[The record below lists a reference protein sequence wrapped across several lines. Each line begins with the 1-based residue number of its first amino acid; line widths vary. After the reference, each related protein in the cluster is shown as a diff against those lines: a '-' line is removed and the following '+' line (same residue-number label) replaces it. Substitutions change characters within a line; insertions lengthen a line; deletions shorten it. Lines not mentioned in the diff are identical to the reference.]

1 MSLNIDYV
9 REQFPALCGEWVYL
23 DNAGGSQVPQCV
35 ADRIS
40 DYLLSTN
47 VQLGASYTPSQLA
60 AERVAQGR
68 AGVAQLVNAQHVE
81 EMVFGPNTSVLLRFL
96 ADAMASQFNQGDEI
110 IVTNTDHE
118 SNIGPWLRLRERGV
132 NVRFWNCNPQTLE
145 LELET
150 LGELMNEHTRL
161 VCVTHVSN
169 LLGTI
174 NPVKR
179 IARFVHERGARLCVD
194 GVAYAPH
201 RAIDVADWDVDF
213 YCFSLYKVYGPHLA
227 ALFVKRDILLEL
239 DNIYHDFFDKTH
251 IPNKMEPGNL
261 NYELTYACGAI
272 VEYLEG
278 LAQRQGAPISGREA
292 IEQTFEAIAEHE
304 TRLGEIL
311 LAFLRGRDNV
321 RIIGRPESDSERRVP
336 TISFVVDGMQSDEIV
351 RRVDEAN
358 IGIRFGDF
366 YARRLVEDMGL
377 TKINGVVRVS
387 MVHYNTEDEIHRLVE
402 TLDTII

>member
-1 MSLNIDYV
+1 MSLDIDYA
-9 REQFPALCGEWVYL
+9 RAQFPALRGEWIYL

-47 VQLGASYTPSQLA
+47 VQLGASYAPSQLA

-81 EMVFGPNTSVLLRFL
+81 EMVFGPSTSVLLRFL
-96 ADAMASQFNQGDEI
+96 ADAMASQLSQGDEI

-150 LGELMNEHTRL
+150 LGELMNERTRL

-174 NPVKR
+174 NPVKS
-179 IARFVHERGARLCVD
+179 IARFVHERGAKLCVD

-239 DNIYHDFFDKTH
+239 DNIYHYFFDKKH
-251 IPNKMEPGNL
+251 VPNKMEPGNL

-278 LAQRQGAPISGREA
+278 LVRQEGNSKSGREA
-292 IEQTFEAIAEHE
+292 IEHAFVAIAEHE
-304 TRLGEIL
+304 THLCETL
-311 LAFLRGRDNV
+311 LTFLRARDNV
-321 RIIGRPESDSERRVP
+321 RIIGHPESDSDRRVP
-336 TISFVVDGMQSDEIV
+336 TVSFVVEGMQSEDIV
-351 RRVDEAN
+351 KRVDEAR

-377 TKINGVVRVS
+377 TKVNGVVRVS
-387 MVHYNTEDEIHRLVE
+387 MVHYNTEDEINRLVE

>member
-1 MSLNIDYV
+1 MRLDIDYA
-9 REQFPALCGEWVYL
+9 RDQFPALHGDWAYL
-23 DNAGGSQVPQCV
+23 DNAGGSQVPKMV
-35 ADRIS
+35 TDRIS

-60 AERVAQGR
+60 AERVANGR

-81 EMVFGPNTSVLLRFL
+81 EMVFGPSTTVLLRFL
-96 ADAMASQFNQGDEI
+96 ADAMASQFNPGDEI

-132 NVRFWNCNPQTLE
+132 DIRFWNCNSETLE
-145 LELET
+145 LELDT
-150 LGELMNEHTRL
+150 LDELMNERTRL

-179 IARFVHERGARLCVD
+179 IARFVHERGAKLCVD

-201 RAIDVADWDVDF
+201 RAIDVTDWDVDF

-227 ALFVKRDILLEL
+227 ALFVKRDILLDL
-239 DNIYHDFFDKTH
+239 DNIYHHFFDKQH
-251 IPNKMEPGNL
+251 IPNKLEPGNL

-278 LAQRQGAPISGREA
+278 LAQRQETSVSGREA
-292 IEQTFEAIAEHE
+292 IEQAFTAIAKHE
-304 TRLGEIL
+304 ARIGEIL
-311 LAFLRGRDNV
+311 LAFLRQRDNV
-321 RIIGRPESDSERRVP
+321 RIIGRPESAADRRVP
-336 TISFVVDGMQSDEIV
+336 TISFVVDGMTSDDIV
-351 RRVDEAN
+351 HRVDEAHM
-358 IGIRFGDF
+358 GIRFGDF
-366 YARRLVEDMGL
+366 YARRLVEDLGL
-377 TKINGVVRVS
+377 SEVNGVVRVS
-387 MVHYNTEDEIHRLVE
+387 MVHYNTEDEIHRLVK
-402 TLDTII
+402 TLDDII

>member
-1 MSLNIDYV
+1 MSLDIDYV
-9 REQFPALCGEWVYL
+9 REQFPALRGEWVYL

-60 AERVAQGR
+60 GERVAQGR
-68 AGVAQLVNAQHVE
+68 ASVAQLVNAQHVE
-81 EMVFGPNTSVLLRFL
+81 EMVFGPSTTVLLRFL
-96 ADAMASQFNQGDEI
+96 ADAMASQFDRGDEI

-132 NVRFWNCNPQTLE
+132 NVRFWNCNPETLE

-150 LGELMNEHTRL
+150 LGGLMNERTRL

-174 NPVKR
+174 NPVKS

-239 DNIYHDFFDKTH
+239 DNIYHGFFDKKH

-278 LAQRQGAPISGREA
+278 LVQQEGTVISGREA
-292 IEQTFEAIAEHE
+292 IMHAFEAIAEQE

-311 LAFLRGRDNV
+311 LAFLRARDNV
-321 RIIGRPESDSERRVP
+321 RIIGLPESDPDRRVP
-336 TISFVVDGMQSDEIV
+336 TISFVVNGMQSDDIV
-351 RRVDEAN
+351 RRVDEAS

-377 TKINGVVRVS
+377 TKVNGVVRVS
-387 MVHYNTEDEIHRLVE
+387 MVHYNTEDEINRLVE
-402 TLDTII
+402 ILDTVI